1 MNGRFDFLRLIDLVY
16 EAAADVRNW
25 ANAMIAV
32 AAALGAPAMS
42 LTIVDAERKETPFV
56 VAPRTDP
63 AWLRTFLDRWAA
75 ANIVRERGL
84 AIPVG
89 VPYRFEDLLARPE
102 FERTAFYNEFWAPQ
116 QLSFALFANLAKEQG
131 AVAGIGFYRS
141 LREGPFAPEDE
152 RLLAALA
159 PHLERAVALN
169 LRLRRLEIERDGAA
183 EMLDRCAHGA
193 LLVDAEARILFAN
206 AAAET
211 LLREGKGLRSREG
224 RLAASLPANTAAL
237 RRLVA
242 GGDGGIAGGLMA
254 LPSRDG
260 GSLTVR
266 VLPLAAE
273 TAGLAKSAAAIVFVK
288 DPQAVPPPSRDRL
301 QALFGLTPAQAALA
315 REILEGDGVQAAAER
330 LGISRSTARTHLLEV
345 FQKTGTSRQAELV
358 RVVFERSLPA
368 HLAPVPDQYGERHHR
383 A

>member
-1 MNGRFDFLRLIDLVY
+1 MMKTKSDFLGLIDLIY

-42 LTIVDAERKETPFV
+42 LTIADAEGKETPFV

-63 AWLRTFLDRWAA
+63 EWLRAYFGRWAA
-75 ANIVRERGL
+75 SNIVRERGL
-84 AIPVG
+84 ALPVG

-116 QLSFALFANLAKEQG
+116 QLSFALFANLAKENG
-131 AVAGIGFYRS
+131 AAAGIGFYRS
-141 LREGPFAPEDE
+141 SREGPFAPADE

-159 PHLERAVALN
+159 PHLQRAVALN
-169 LRLRRLEIERDGAA
+169 RRLRRLEIERDGAA
-183 EMLDRCAHGA
+183 EMLDRCANGA

-211 LLREGKGLRSREG
+211 LLREGRGLRAREG
-224 RLAASLPANTAAL
+224 RLAASLPAQTAAL
-237 RRLVA
+237 RRLIA
-242 GGDGGIAGGLMA
+242 GGDGGGAGGLLA
-254 LPSRDG
+254 LPCRDDR
-260 GSLTVR
+260 SLTVR
-266 VLPLAAE
+266 VLSLPAE
-273 TAGLAKSAAAIVFVK
+273 TARLANSAAAIVFVK
-288 DPQAVPPPSRDRL
+288 DPKASAPPSRGRL

-315 REILEGDGVQAAAER
+315 REILEGDGVQAAAAR

-345 FQKTGTSRQAELV
+345 FRRTGTSHQAELV
-358 RVVFERSLPA
+358 RVILQHSLPVRP
-368 HLAPVPDQYGERHHR
+368 APVPDQHRHHR
-383 A
+383 V